1 MINQDRFIHR
11 FEELVAIPNSSRE
24 ETAMCDY
31 LKKALTV
38 LSIPFEEDD
47 TASKLNGNCGNLYA
61 YVEGEKALP
70 PILLSAHMDSVEP
83 AKDKRCVFHPDGTI
97 TSDGTTVL
105 GADDLAG
112 ICAILEAITSIK
124 EDGKAHRP
132 IEIVFDVSEETYC
145 EGIQHFDFSRL
156 KSKEAYV
163 FDLTGPI
170 GSAAYQAPAI
180 LSFEAVFHGRAA
192 HAAFSP
198 ESGIHAIKAAAHAI
212 DAISCG
218 RVGDTTVNIGTVQGG
233 SATNVIPETCIVT
246 GEVRS
251 FNNESA
257 QRKLDEIREICE
269 ESALLTG
276 GSIDFKAQTFCLA
289 YRVESSSQ
297 AVNRFTAACDSLH
310 LESKLISTY
319 GGSDNNHFFH
329 HGITGLVVAC
339 GMNDCHS
346 CKEYTSISDLE
357 KSAQLAEA
365 LILSDI

>member
-11 FEELVAIPNSSRE
+11 FKELVSIPNSSKE
-24 ETAMCDY
+24 EAAMCDY
-31 LKKALTV
+31 LKKALTE

-47 TASKLNGNCGNLYA
+47 TASKINGNCGNLYA

-83 AKDKRCVFHPDGTI
+83 AKKKSCIFHPDGTI

-124 EDGKAHRP
+124 EDGRAHRP
-132 IEIVFDVSEETYC
+132 VEIVFDVSEETYC
-145 EGIQHFDFSRL
+145 EGIQQFDFSRL

-170 GSAAYQAPAI
+170 GGAACQAPAI

-198 ESGIHAIKAAAHAI
+198 ENGIHAIKAAAHAI
-212 DAISCG
+212 DAISCCKEAAL
-218 RVGDTTVNIGTVQGG
+218 
-233 SATNVIPETCIVT
+233 SAGASV
-246 GEVRS
+246 
-251 FNNESA
+251 
-257 QRKLDEIREICE
+257 
-269 ESALLTG
+269 
-276 GSIDFKAQTFCLA
+276 DFKTETLCLA
-289 YRVESSSQ
+289 YRVEPSSRVVS
-297 AVNRFTAACDSLH
+297 RFTKACDSLH
-310 LESKLISTY
+310 LEPNLISTY

-329 HGITGLVVAC
+329 HDITGLVVAC

-346 CKEYTSISDLE
+346 CKEYTSVPDLM
-357 KSAQLAEA
+357 KAARLAEA
-365 LILSDI
+365 LILAE